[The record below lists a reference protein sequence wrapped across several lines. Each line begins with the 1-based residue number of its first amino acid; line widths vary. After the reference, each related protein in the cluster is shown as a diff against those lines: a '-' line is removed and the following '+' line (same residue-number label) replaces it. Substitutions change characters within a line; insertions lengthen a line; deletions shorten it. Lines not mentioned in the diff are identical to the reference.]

1 MRDVFLTCRSF
12 FKRISDFVK
21 YRTATRDMN
30 ERYPDATA
38 EEITREDTCIIC
50 REEMRPF
57 PPADAG
63 NGAAAQPVRNPVAER
78 MRPKKLPCGHILHFA
93 CLRSWL
99 ERQQICPTC
108 RRPVVPGPRQAGTV
122 GPPAANAAPGQPIAA
137 VPGQPAADQVNQGDP
152 RPGEGQNR
160 FRMLNLGP
168 LRIGFGAG
176 RGDIV
181 NDLAHQ
187 INEQARPAQP
197 ENQDH
202 ARQYG
207 FGFGFGRPR
216 PPPARAGVANIHTQL
231 DTIEQRLQQEIGEL
245 RMAANELNVVRMLE
259 AELNRLRTLR
269 QTAAGQAVHAPTAPL
284 QAPPPG
290 TSPQVT
296 IRSAQT
302 LVANPQQPILTA
314 GSDALPEGLALPH
327 GWTMMPLHRVD
338 TIGHP
343 PAPGM
348 STSASFPGNNQTT
361 AAHARG
367 PAAHAV
373 FSPPLAP
380 QPPEGTNNVLAGS
393 PSTSNLNL
401 GQARRRDGA
410 LDGSGNSTQSL
421 VSESILT
428 NGDVALPGLH
438 SGEVPHVTS
447 SAGTE
452 NSATTTHQNH
462 ADSTV
467 TLPSLPAWGSSAP
480 PPTPVPSQ
488 PSASAQNAGGSTVGE
503 ILGDGPGTRK
513 DVPATAPSAN
523 GTNHERSNGED
534 VASSSQDKGK
544 AKAATV
550 EDFIEDVD

>member
-1 MRDVFLTCRSF
+1 MLICSSRLPQARCLSILLFHSPCILRPSDPHYARRFPYLQIFLQTHFRLCQIPDS
-12 FKRISDFVK
+12 
-21 YRTATRDMN
+21 Y
-30 ERYPDATA
+30 ERYERKVPGCNSGGDHSRGHLHHLSGGDAAFPTSRCWKWCGGATCAQSCSGADAA
-38 EEITREDTCIIC
+38 EET
-50 REEMRPF
+50 
-57 PPADAG
+57 
-63 NGAAAQPVRNPVAER
+63 
-78 MRPKKLPCGHILHFA
+78 PCGHILHFA

-108 RRPVVPGPRQAGTV
+108 RRPVVPGPRQGGAID
-122 GPPAANAAPGQPIAA
+122 PPAANAAPGQPIAA
-137 VPGQPAADQVNQGDP
+137 VPGQPAADQANQGDP
-152 RPGEGQNR
+152 QPGEGQNR

-187 INEQARPAQP
+187 INEQARPVQA

-216 PPPARAGVANIHTQL
+216 PPPARAGIANIHTQL
-231 DTIEQRLQQEIGEL
+231 DTIEQRLQQEISEL

-284 QAPPPG
+284 QAPPSG

-296 IRSAQT
+296 IRPAQT
-302 LVANPQQPILTA
+302 LVANSQQPILTA

-338 TIGHP
+338 AMGHP

-348 STSASFPGNNQTT
+348 STSASSPSNNQTT

-373 FSPPLAP
+373 FSPPSAP
-380 QPPEGTNNVLAGS
+380 RPPEGTNNVLTGS
-393 PSTSNLNL
+393 PSTPNLNL

-410 LDGSGNSTQSL
+410 LDGSGNSAQSP

-428 NGDVALPGLH
+428 NGDVVLPGC
-438 SGEVPHVTS
+438 
-447 SAGTE
+447 
-452 NSATTTHQNH
+452 
-462 ADSTV
+462 
-467 TLPSLPAWGSSAP
+467 TL
-480 PPTPVPSQ
+480 
-488 PSASAQNAGGSTVGE
+488 
-503 ILGDGPGTRK
+503 
-513 DVPATAPSAN
+513 
-523 GTNHERSNGED
+523 
-534 VASSSQDKGK
+534 GK
-544 AKAATV
+544 YRT
-550 EDFIEDVD
+550 

>member
-57 PPADAG
+57 PAAEAG
-63 NGAAAQPVRNPVAER
+63 NGAAAPPARNPVAER

-108 RRPVVPGPRQAGTV
+108 RRPVVPGPQQAGTI
-122 GPPAANAAPGQPIAA
+122 GPPAADAAPGQPMAA
-137 VPGQPAADQVNQGDP
+137 VPGQPAADQANRGDP
-152 RPGEGQNR
+152 QPGEGQNR

-187 INEQARPAQP
+187 INEQARPIQP
-197 ENQDH
+197 ENQNH

-216 PPPARAGVANIHTQL
+216 PPPARAGIANIHTQI
-231 DTIEQRLQQEIGEL
+231 DTIEQRLQQEISEL

-269 QTAAGQAVHAPTAPL
+269 QTATGQPAHAPTALL
-284 QAPPPG
+284 QAPPSG
-290 TSPQVT
+290 TSPPVT
-296 IRSAQT
+296 ITPAQT

-314 GSDALPEGLALPH
+314 GSSALPEGLALPH

-338 TIGHP
+338 AMGHS

-348 STSASFPGNNQTT
+348 STSASSPSNNQAM

-367 PAAHAV
+367 PTAHAV
-373 FSPPLAP
+373 FSPPSAP
-380 QPPEGTNNVLAGS
+380 RPPERTNNVLAGS
-393 PSTSNLNL
+393 PSVLNPNL

-410 LDGSGNSTQSL
+410 LDGSGNSMQGPFPEPL
-421 VSESILT
+421 LT
-428 NGDVALPGLH
+428 NGDVVLPGLH
-438 SGEVPHVTS
+438 SGEVRHATS
-447 SAGTE
+447 SAAAE
-452 NSATTTHQNH
+452 NLATSTHHNH
-462 ADSTV
+462 ANSTA
-467 TLPSLPAWGSSAP
+467 TPPPLPVWGSSAP
-480 PPTPVPSQ
+480 LSTPVPSQ
-488 PSASAQNAGGSTVGE
+488 SPAPAQNAGDSIVRE
-503 ILGDGPGTRK
+503 IRGDGPGTRK
-513 DVPATAPSAN
+513 DVPATAPSTN
-523 GTNHERSNGED
+523 GSNHERLNGED
-534 VASSSQDKGK
+534 VASSSQNKGK

-550 EDFIEDVD
+550 EDFIEDMD